1 MSSLRM
7 AISVLRAG
15 GIIAHRSDTV
25 LGLACL
31 PHAASLARLSRIKM
45 RPQNKPF
52 LLLAD
57 SLTQLSDFI
66 AEDLTLESTLTAHAT
81 PTTCLIQASATC
93 PTALIGPSQQVAVR
107 LSQHP
112 NIIALS
118 QAVGALASTSANL
131 SGQDTALNFVELR
144 KQFGLELD
152 YLYDSG
158 NSGSGKSSRIVDLK
172 TQQILRA

>member
-15 GIIAHRSDTV
+15 GIIANHSDTV

-31 PHAASLARLSRIKM
+31 PNATSLARLARIKM
-45 RPQNKPF
+45 RPQHKPF

-57 SLTQLSDFI
+57 SLTQLADFI
-66 AEDLTLESTLTAHAT
+66 AEDFALESALTEQPK
-81 PTTCLIQASATC
+81 PTTYLIQATTTC

-112 NIIALS
+112 NITALS

-131 SGQDTALNFVELR
+131 SGQDTALNFIELR
-144 KQFGLELD
+144 KQFGQELD

-158 NSGSGKSSRIVDLK
+158 SSGSGKSSRIVDLK

>member
-15 GIIAHRSDTV
+15 GIIAHHSDTV

-31 PHAASLARLSRIKM
+31 PQAASLARLSRIKM
-45 RPQNKPF
+45 RPLNKPF
-52 LLLAD
+52 LLLAS
-57 SLTQLSDFI
+57 SLPQLSDFV
-66 AEDLTLESTLTAHAT
+66 AEDINLESALTAHLT
-81 PTTCLIQASATC
+81 PTTCLIKANPTC

-112 NIIALS
+112 NVIALS
-118 QAVGALASTSANL
+118 QALGALASTSANL
-131 SGQDTALNFVELR
+131 SGQDTALSLIGLR
-144 KQFGLELD
+144 KQFGPELD

-158 NSGSGKSSRIVDLK
+158 NSGSGESSRIIDLS